1 MYRIKFKKLNKSGD
15 LSNDANENNSKQK
28 LYEHGVTKTTT
39 TTAAA
44 IIAKTKE

>member
-1 MYRIKFKKLNKSGD
+1 MYRIIFKKLNKSGD
-15 LSNDANENNSKQK
+15 LSNANENNSKQK